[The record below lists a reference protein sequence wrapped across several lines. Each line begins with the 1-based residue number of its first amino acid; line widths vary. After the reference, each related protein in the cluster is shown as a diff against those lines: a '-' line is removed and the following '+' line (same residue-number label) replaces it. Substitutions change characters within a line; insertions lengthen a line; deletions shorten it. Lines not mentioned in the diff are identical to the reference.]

1 MAMASLL
8 TIRNRPLLLLGLLL
22 LAMVAIATRPLLS
35 AAGGDVTVFD
45 VRGFAPISVPAG
57 LLPTDG
63 LSTMTHKAGTGTST
77 AKDAPRQVASVTAA
91 TAAVG
96 FTPLLPS
103 GVGAPA
109 AIYVTAAQS
118 HRHSFTSAEVE
129 QALTK
134 AKVQAPQV
142 AALLDGSTAVVDLP
156 AAAGF
161 FWGSTQAP
169 TLALV
174 EAPSPKLTLAGVSA
188 ATLRQA
194 LLAASGQTGPE
205 QSLTQQLLAINNY
218 QHTLPVPVPPGY
230 TASSV
235 TLPSGQGL
243 RLSGSKA
250 GHAMT
255 ILLWQSKGIVYA
267 LGEQGTTYDLAAL
280 AGGMR

>member
-1 MAMASLL
+1 MDSFL
-8 TIRNRPLLLLGLLL
+8 TARNRPLLLLGLLL
-22 LAMVAIATRPLLS
+22 IAMVAIATRPLLS

-45 VRGFAPISVPAG
+45 IRAFAPISVPAG
-57 LLPTDG
+57 LLPADG
-63 LSTMTHKAGTGTST
+63 LSTMTHRTDTGTST
-77 AKDAPRQVASVTAA
+77 AKDAPRQVASVAA
-91 TAAVG
+91 AAAAVG

-109 AIYVTAAQS
+109 AIYVSSAQS
-118 HRHSFTSAEVE
+118 HRHAFTSAEVE

-142 AALLDGSTAVVDLP
+142 AALLDGSTAVVDMP

-161 FWGSTQAP
+161 LWGSAKAP
-169 TLALV
+169 TLALI

-205 QSLTQQLLAINNY
+205 QSLTQQLLAINDY
-218 QHTLPVPVPPGY
+218 QHTLPVPVPPGAS
-230 TASSV
+230 ASSV
-235 TLPSGQGL
+235 ALPQGGQGL
-243 RLSGSKA
+243 RISGSKD

-255 ILLWQSKGIVYA
+255 MLLWQAKGMVYA
-267 LGEQGTTYDLAAL
+267 LTEPGTTYDLTAL
-280 AGGMR
+280 AGSMH

>member
-1 MAMASLL
+1 MAPLL

-45 VRGFAPISVPAG
+45 VRAFAPISVPAG
-57 LLPTDG
+57 LLPADG

-77 AKDAPRQVASVTAA
+77 AKDAPRQVASLAAA

-103 GVGAPA
+103 GVGTPA
-109 AIYVTAAQS
+109 AIYVSAS
-118 HRHSFTSAEVE
+118 HTDRHSFTSAEVE

-142 AALLDGSTAVVDLP
+142 AALLDGSTAVVDMP
-156 AAAGF
+156 AAVGF
-161 FWGSTQAP
+161 FWGSTKAP
-169 TLALV
+169 TLAFI
-174 EAPSPKLTLAGVSA
+174 ESPSPKLTLAGVSA

-218 QHTLPVPVPPGY
+218 QHTLPVPVPPGS
-230 TASSV
+230 TASNV

-243 RLSGSKA
+243 RISSSKN

-267 LGEQGTTYDLAAL
+267 LAEPGATYDLVTL
-280 AGGMR
+280 AGSVR

>member
-1 MAMASLL
+1 MASLL
-8 TIRNRPLLLLGLLL
+8 TTRTRPLVLLGLLL
-22 LAMVAIATRPLLS
+22 IAMVAIATRPLLS

-45 VRGFAPISVPAG
+45 VRAFAPISVPAG

-63 LSTMTHKAGTGTST
+63 LSMVHKADTGTST
-77 AKDAPRQVASVTAA
+77 AKDAPRQVPSLAAA

-109 AIYVTAAQS
+109 AIYVSAAQS
-118 HRHSFTSAEVE
+118 QHHSFTAAEVDK
-129 QALTK
+129 ALTN

-161 FWGSTQAP
+161 LWGTTKAP
-169 TLALV
+169 TLALI
-174 EAPSPKLTLAGVSA
+174 ESPSPKLTLAGASA

-194 LLAASGQTGPE
+194 LLAAGQTGPE
-205 QSLTQQLLAINNY
+205 QSLTQQLLAINDY
-218 QHTLPVPVPPGY
+218 QHTLPVPVPPG
-230 TASSV
+230 ASAHSV
-235 TLPSGQGL
+235 AAPQGGL
-243 RLSGSKA
+243 LITGSKD

-255 ILLWQSKGIVYA
+255 TLLWQMHGIVYA
-267 LGEQGTTYDLAAL
+267 LAEPGASYDLTAL
-280 AGGMR
+280 AGSLR